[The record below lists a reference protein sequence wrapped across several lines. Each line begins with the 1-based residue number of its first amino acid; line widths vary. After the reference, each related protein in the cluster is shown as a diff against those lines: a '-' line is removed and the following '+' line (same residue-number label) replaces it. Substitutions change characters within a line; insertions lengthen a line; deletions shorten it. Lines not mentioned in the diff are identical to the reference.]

1 MGRLALALAAL
12 STLAASPAHA
22 RPWVRVRVWRPGFGW
37 GYVLVAPPPPP
48 PAPAVVYPAAAPVVA
63 APIVAA
69 PVVAAPVYEEQLPPP
84 PPPPLAPP
92 APVALRMAPPPP
104 TVRVGL
110 GLTGT
115 GFHFG
120 DTQLGGGVGHLR
132 LRSTDHLTI
141 EFAAGVMGGRDSLGI
156 TRRDVPTT
164 VGLYLYPWHCV
175 VAPYFV
181 AAGGANFVHIAD
193 ADQRIDGT
201 QLVGALGG
209 GLEFRLGPHLALGA
223 DLRYQWRSRIDQ
235 PAQPTASVS
244 AIQASGSTGNLPPLG
259 DEKGPAFN
267 ISATFYF

>member
-1 MGRLALALAAL
+1 M
-12 STLAASPAHA
+12 
-22 RPWVRVRVWRPGFGW
+22 
-37 GYVLVAPPPPP
+37 
-48 PAPAVVYPAAAPVVA
+48 AAPVVA
-63 APIVAA
+63 APVMAA
-69 PVVAAPVYEEQLPPP
+69 PVVAPVAAGPVYEEQLPPP
-84 PPPPLAPP
+84 PPPPLPPP
-92 APVALRMAPPPP
+92 APVVLRVAPPPP

-110 GLTGT
+110 GLSGT

-141 EFAAGVMGGRDSLGI
+141 EFAAGVMGGRDTLGI

-164 VGLYLYPWHCV
+164 VGLYLYPWRSV

-223 DLRYQWRSRIDQ
+223 DLRYQWRSRIDNTGA
-235 PAQPTASVS
+235 PSASLAPTAVS
-244 AIQASGSTGNLPPLG
+244 ASAGNLPPLG
-259 DEKGPAFN
+259 DEKGTAFN